1 MERRREA
8 ARLWARPRW
17 GSLLCAL
24 AAVAGAAT
32 GLAPVAAGTAA
43 AQVAG
48 QRSGY
53 WVVRA
58 DGSVTGFGLPALGDL
73 SAVKLV
79 SPIVGG
85 AAVPGGGGYWLVA
98 ANGGIYSFGDA
109 KFFGSPGAKRL
120 NRPIVGMAVAPGGA
134 GYWLVARDG
143 GIFAYGDAKFFGSTG
158 HIHLSK
164 GIVGMAATPDG
175 RGYWLVASDGG
186 IFAFGD
192 ARFFGSAGARRLNRP
207 IVGMAATPDG
217 RGYWLV
223 ASDGGTFA
231 FGDAAFMGSAG
242 SAKLASPVVGMART
256 SGGSGYWMAERD
268 GTVLRFGAARAPAAT
283 SPGGAGG
290 RSGQGPRAAP
300 QAQRSRVVAI
310 LASGQTGGTGGVV
323 PSATTLPSTTV
334 PTTAAPTTAVPT
346 TAAPTTAV
354 PTTTV
359 PPGTTTVPATSTTTR
374 PPATA
379 VPVTAPYS
387 TPYPAGATGYD
398 VSWPQCSP
406 LGSSSVRSLPAV
418 GPFAIVGVNGGTI
431 GSFNSCFAAEAAW
444 AGPGLSVYIILQPAP
459 SNSPVQETTGPDASC
474 AATSSVCEGYDWG
487 YNYAQAD
494 LAFVRSEGYTPKVWW
509 LDVETGEGWP
519 TSTSLQP
526 VNSAIVQGAL
536 DAIRSA
542 GGTVGIYST
551 WYQWGKITGSFLPGG
566 QPPIWVPGA
575 LSLSGGNLSAVSYCQ
590 RALVAGDPSKLSS
603 PDIGFANGV
612 PWLVQYGYDGS
623 SASGVDPDYSCA

>member
-1 MERRREA
+1 LERRREA
-8 ARLWARPRW
+8 ARLWAGPRW
-17 GSLLCAL
+17 ASLLCAGVAL
-24 AAVAGAAT
+24 AGAVAGSAR
-32 GLAPVAAGTAA
+32 LAAGTAA
-43 AQVAG
+43 AQVRG
-48 QRSGY
+48 EKLGY

-98 ANGGIYSFGDA
+98 ANGGVYSFGDA
-109 KFFGSPGAKRL
+109 RFFGSPGAGRL
-120 NRPIVGMAVAPGGA
+120 NRPIVGMVAAPGGA

-143 GIFAYGDAKFFGSTG
+143 GIFAYGDARFFGSTG
-158 HIHLSK
+158 HIHLNK

-192 ARFFGSAGARRLNRP
+192 ARFFGSMGAKRLNRP

-242 SAKLASPVVGMART
+242 SAKLASPVVGLART
-256 SGGSGYWMAERD
+256 SGGAGYWMAERD
-268 GTVLRFGAARAPAAT
+268 GTVLHFGAAGSPAAA
-283 SPGGAGG
+283 SRDGAGG
-290 RSGQGPRAAP
+290 SSGQGPRAAP

-310 LASGQTGGTGGVV
+310 LASEQTGAAAVA

-334 PTTAAPTTAVPT
+334 PTTT
-346 TAAPTTAV
+346 V

-359 PPGTTTVPATSTTTR
+359 PPEATTLPPATTTVPATSTTAR
-374 PPATA
+374 PPATT
-379 VPVTAPYS
+379 VPIGVPYS
-387 TPYPAGATGYD
+387 TPYPPGATGYD

-406 LGSSSVRSLPAV
+406 LGSPSVRSLPAV
-418 GPFAIVGVNGGTI
+418 RPFAIVGVNGGTI

-444 AGPGLSVYIILQPAP
+444 AGPELSVYIILQPAP
-459 SNSPVQETTGPDASC
+459 SNNPVQETTGPDASC

-494 LAFVRSEGYTPKVWW
+494 LAFVRSEGYTPRVWW

-536 DAIRSA
+536 DAIRA
-542 GGTVGIYST
+542 GGDTVGIYST
-551 WYQWGKITGSFLPGG
+551 WYQWGKITGSYLPGG

-575 LSLSGGNLSAVSYCQ
+575 LSLSGGDLSAVSYCQ
-590 RALVAGDPSKLSS
+590 RAQAPGDPSKLSS

-623 SASGVDPDYSCA
+623 ATGGVDPDYSCA